1 MNGLEIIGKAAVD
14 AIFRAEL
21 FSNVEGVIAQNNGD
35 LTPAQQEGLRRLVQ
49 PYCPSR
55 NGARGQEENPLSGA
69 LDAVS
74 RAVSRMCPQEP
85 CGWP

>member
-21 FSNVEGVIAQNNGD
+21 FSDVEGVIARNNGD
-35 LTPAQQEGLRRLVQ
+35 LTPAQQEGLRRIVQ
-49 PYCPSR
+49 PLCPSR
-55 NGARGQEENPLSGA
+55 NGARGQEENALSGA
-69 LDAVS
+69 LDAVGQ
-74 RAVSRMCPQEP
+74 AVLRMCPQEP